1 MNKKVKQQSVD
12 NDSHNVSNDLDEL
25 IAKLNGELELAR
37 EKERRAVA
45 DYQNLVRRN
54 REEKLKIAKFA
65 ALDFVE
71 TIIDPLTHLSL
82 AAEQLND
89 QGLNMVISQL
99 WMKLNEAGL
108 EEINPIDL
116 EFDVNT
122 MEAVADPNVYAN
134 QDSQDNEADLVKKQ
148 QVVKV
153 VTKGYKLN
161 GEVIRHSKVIVS

>member
-1 MNKKVKQQSVD
+1 MKKKAQQQPVD
-12 NDSHNVSNDLDEL
+12 NIPTNDSESLDEL
-25 IAKLNGELELAR
+25 IEKLNGELELAR

-54 REEKLKIAKFA
+54 REEKIKIAKFA
-65 ALDFVE
+65 ALDLVE

-89 QGLNMVISQL
+89 QGLNMVIAQL

-108 EEINPIDL
+108 EEINPIGQ
-116 EFDVNT
+116 EFDVET
-122 MEAVADPNVYAN
+122 MEAVADPSGE
-134 QDSQDNEADLVKKQ
+134 DSNKEESNKTQK
-148 QVVKV
+148 VVKV

-161 GEVIRHSKVIVS
+161 GEVIRHAKVLVS